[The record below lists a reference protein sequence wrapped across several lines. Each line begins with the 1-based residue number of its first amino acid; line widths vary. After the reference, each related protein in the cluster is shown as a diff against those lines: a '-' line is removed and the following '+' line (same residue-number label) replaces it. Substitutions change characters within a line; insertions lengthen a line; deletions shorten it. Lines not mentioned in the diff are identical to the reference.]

1 MRVEMKFFV
10 IARPF
15 ARWITILLVTVMAL
29 SLVSCGMFGKE
40 KVKQPP
46 YYEAREVPDLEIPE
60 GLDRPVTTNALMIQS
75 PPAPLPAK
83 ELQSLPPRVTS
94 QSNTTDENASIR
106 WGTGGIYLHVA
117 DSQDSVNR
125 RLGVAAKRSGLNFR
139 EQGTG
144 NGFFVQYV
152 HQKTNTDEGFFSRM
166 AFWRSDGP
174 DYSGEYLITT
184 EADGENTRI
193 YLRNPDGSDA
203 DQNAAEYLLVKLDER
218 LG

>member
-1 MRVEMKFFV
+1 
-10 IARPF
+10 
-15 ARWITILLVTVMAL
+15 
-29 SLVSCGMFGKE
+29 MFGKE
-40 KVKQPP
+40 KKVKQPP
-46 YYEAREVPDLEIPE
+46 YYAAKEVPDLEIPD
-60 GLDRPVTTNALMIQS
+60 GLDRPIATNALMIQS
-75 PPAPLPAK
+75 APAPLPAG

-94 QSNTTDENASIR
+94 QSNTSDENASIR
-106 WGTGGIYLHVA
+106 WGTGGIYLHVS

-125 RLGVAAKRSGLNFR
+125 RLGVAAKRSGLNVR

-152 HQKTNTDEGFFSRM
+152 HQKSNTDEGFFSKM
-166 AFWRSDGP
+166 AFWRNDGP
-174 DYSGEYLITT
+174 DYSGEYLLTT